1 MESWKDV
8 WEATRDAVMLDA
20 HNTEPPEVTRVHNRL
35 PVTLISYIIC
45 CAHRRLTL
53 HLMRISQ
60 AA

>member
-1 MESWKDV
+1 MGSWRDV

-20 HNTEPPEVTRVHNRL
+20 HNTEPPGVARLRNRL
-35 PVTLISYIIC
+35 PATLFIDMVR

-53 HLMRISQ
+53 RLMRISQ